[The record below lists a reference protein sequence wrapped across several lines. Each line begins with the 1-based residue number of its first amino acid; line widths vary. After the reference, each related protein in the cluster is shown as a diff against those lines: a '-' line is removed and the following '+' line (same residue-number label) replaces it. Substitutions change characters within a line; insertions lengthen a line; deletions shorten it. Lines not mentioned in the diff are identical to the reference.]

1 MKTRKTEPPKTTPLV
16 DKLLAKKGPAVFT
29 QAELQQLQAAFI
41 DITQDN
47 LQLTQIVHGI
57 GEALQRH
64 NLKVNHIE
72 HDDGS
77 VGFDLENATND
88 ENVTVN

>member
-1 MKTRKTEPPKTTPLV
+1 MKTRKTEQPETNPLV

-47 LQLTQIVHGI
+47 LQLIQIVHHI
-57 GEALQRH
+57 GEALQWN
-64 NLKVNHIE
+64 NLQVTHTKR
-72 HDDGS
+72 DDGS